1 MSEKRQAN
9 LIKKLM
15 DGLSI
20 KRIVWIL
27 IGAMI
32 TTFGIHNIHQQTG
45 ITEGGV
51 IGLMLLLEHWLG
63 FSPAFITRCWILPAM
78 GWHLSI

>member
-51 IGLMLLLEHWLG
+51 IGLML
-63 FSPAFITRCWILPAM
+63 
-78 GWHLSI
+78 